1 MLEARVKS
9 LFEKICTSER
19 EKQRFLR
26 WGSDH
31 GYFSDMN
38 QLNGILSLG
47 FERIK
52 DLIFSYFSAYSI
64 RKSYTKK
71 MKRAILA
78 IFVGSVLS
86 TASLLADNHEA
97 KKFLR
102 IFGLP
107 LAAAGILTAPFYY
120 RKYKQYYG

>member
-9 LFEKICTSER
+9 LFEKICTSEK

-26 WGSDH
+26 WGSDR
-31 GYFSDMN
+31 GYFADMN

-52 DLIFSYFSAYSI
+52 DLIFSYFSVYNS
-64 RKSYTKK
+64 RKIYTKK
-71 MKRAILA
+71 LERAMLA

-86 TASLLADNHEA
+86 IASLLADNDSA

-102 IFGLP
+102 ISGLP
-107 LAAAGILTAPFYY
+107 LAAAGILTTPFYY
-120 RKYKQYYG
+120 RKYKKHYG